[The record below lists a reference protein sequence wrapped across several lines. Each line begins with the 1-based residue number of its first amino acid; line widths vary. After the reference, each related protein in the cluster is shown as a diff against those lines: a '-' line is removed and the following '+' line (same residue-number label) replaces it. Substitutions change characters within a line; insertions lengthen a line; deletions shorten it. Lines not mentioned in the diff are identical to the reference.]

1 MAGRPGAQAGMP
13 RDDLDASGLSRQF
26 DQLLR
31 TRRLN
36 ELEERVRSPRSQS
49 PHHPRSASSNLSP
62 RPSLNLPPAYTQ
74 FRSLPIAPSPPQ
86 DAASLKF
93 RNLLITLSYTP
104 IKYENPGLLD
114 EALTY
119 IPTQRIY
126 EEADEE
132 HNIMLAS
139 AASMGDDVKPEW
151 GYQDC
156 VIKALL
162 RWFRRSF
169 FTFVNN
175 PLCPICGSPTDAQ
188 GMTPPTPDEAARGA
202 NKVELYRC
210 STATCNAYERFPR
223 YSDVW
228 PLLETRRGRCGE
240 WANCFS
246 MLCRAAGARVRWV
259 WNSEDAVWTEVYSE
273 HQRRWIHVDAC
284 EEAWDN
290 PRLYAEGWRKKL
302 AYCIAFSIDGAT
314 DVTRRYVRNPA
325 EQGLGRTRCPEE
337 VLLWITQEIKKMR
350 RENMD
355 KPDRS
360 RLMKEDAREEKEL
373 RSYVAQALTAQMVS
387 TMPGAIQGSSNYVSS
402 LPADDVKT
410 PVGRQDGSSE
420 WINAQGDNGT
430 NIPDPNQ
437 RHERR

>member
-1 MAGRPGAQAGMP
+1 MAGRPGAPARISPG
-13 RDDLDASGLSRQF
+13 DLDASGLSRQF
-26 DQLLR
+26 EQLLR

-36 ELEERVRSPRSQS
+36 ELDERARSPRSHSPDPFDRPSRRYAGS
-49 PHHPRSASSNLSP
+49 PHPRQSTSSNLSP
-62 RPSLNLPPAYTQ
+62 RPSANLPPAYTPYNQ
-74 FRSLPIAPSPPQ
+74 YRNLPIVPSPPQ

-93 RNLLITLSYTP
+93 RNLLITLSFTP

-139 AASMGDDVKPEW
+139 AASMGDNVKPEW

-169 FTFVNN
+169 FSFVNN
-175 PLCPICGSPTDAQ
+175 PLCPICGSPTVAQ

-210 STATCNAYERFPR
+210 SHSACNAYERFPR
-223 YSDVW
+223 FSDVW

-259 WNSEDAVWTEVYSE
+259 WNSEDSVWTEIYSE

-290 PRLYAEGWRKKL
+290 PRLYTEGEHCHPVISFDTKL
-302 AYCIAFSIDGAT
+302 F
-314 DVTRRYVRNPA
+314 
-325 EQGLGRTRCPEE
+325 L
-337 VLLWITQEIKKMR
+337 
-350 RENMD
+350 
-355 KPDRS
+355 
-360 RLMKEDAREEKEL
+360 
-373 RSYVAQALTAQMVS
+373 
-387 TMPGAIQGSSNYVSS
+387 
-402 LPADDVKT
+402 
-410 PVGRQDGSSE
+410 
-420 WINAQGDNGT
+420 
-430 NIPDPNQ
+430 
-437 RHERR
+437 